1 MNFELL
7 VLSSM
12 ASRPKSRVQQ
22 VLDFYAKDLTGEDVQ
37 RLFTRDTRDAYRFF
51 ARDIDRDA
59 LARLPWFRRHWVHV
73 RLFMR
78 AVLLKLSPV
87 RRVLYGIA
95 LGCSLVGAFKLFN
108 GFFGARGQMGPFEVW
123 VPMPGWVEGT
133 GWLVWG
139 LLLTNLLLI
148 LELADRLS
156 LKNDLEVARDI
167 QRAMLPKGTFTAPGV
182 EAHGVTRPA
191 NTVGGDFYDILP
203 LPDGRVVIALGDVAG
218 KGSPAALLMA
228 LLLAMLRTL
237 VDEGL
242 EDSALMARLNVQICR
257 HSPPER
263 FITLFFALYDPAT
276 GRLTYV
282 NAGHLPGLLRRKDG
296 GFERLLGGGIALG
309 MFEASTYEKCEISLS
324 PGDLL
329 VLYSDGI
336 TEAESP
342 SGQPFEENGLQAVV
356 DRVAAS
362 EPAAAGAE
370 ILKAVERH
378 AQDTRFAD
386 DLTILLLRRMDA
398 SA

>member
-1 MNFELL
+1 
-7 VLSSM
+7 M
-12 ASRPKSRVQQ
+12 ASRPRRRSRVQDI
-22 VLDFYAKDLTGEDVQ
+22 LDFYAKDLTREDVQ

-51 ARDIDRDA
+51 TRDIDRDA
-59 LARLPWFRRHWVHV
+59 LARLPWFKRHWVLL

-78 AVLLKLSPV
+78 AVLLKLSPA
-87 RRVLYGIA
+87 RRALYGVA
-95 LGCSLVGAFKLFN
+95 LGCSLVGAVKLST
-108 GFFGARGQMGPFEVW
+108 GFFGARGLMGPVEVW
-123 VPMPGWVEGT
+123 VPLPGFTEGT
-133 GWLVWG
+133 GWLIWG

-156 LKNDLEVARDI
+156 LKNDLEIARDI
-167 QRAMLPKGTFTAPGV
+167 QRAMLPKGIFTAAGV
-182 EAHGVTRPA
+182 EAHGATRPA

-203 LPDGRVVIALGDVAG
+203 LPDGRIVIALGDVAG

-242 EDSALMARLNVQICR
+242 EDSALVARLNAQVCR

-263 FITLFFALYDPAT
+263 FITLFFGLYNPAT
-276 GRLTYV
+276 GHLTYV

-296 GFERLLGGGIALG
+296 TFERLLGGGIALG
-309 MFEASTYEKCEISLS
+309 MFEGSSYERCEISLS
-324 PGDLL
+324 AGDLL

-342 SGQPFEENGLQAVV
+342 SGQPFEESGLQAVV
-356 DRVAAS
+356 DRAEAGETGSAA
-362 EPAAAGAE
+362 AE

-386 DLTILLLRRMDA
+386 DLTVLLLRRTA
-398 SA
+398 